1 MSKPDKVLVPVPL
14 GLNGWVFE
22 IWRLWCHSLSPSI
35 RLPSAGE
42 MHQSENRLEV
52 SASFHLSLIIQQHD

>member
-22 IWRLWCHSLSPSI
+22 IWRLWCRSLSPSI

-42 MHQSENRLEV
+42 MHQSENT
-52 SASFHLSLIIQQHD
+52 